1 MALVELMVRKTIKML
16 ESDAPGRRI
25 RFKKR
30 GTECLFRLTLGSTL
44 SHWQQNEGSL
54 MNKSANVYKSEE
66 YEGI

>member
-1 MALVELMVRKTIKML
+1 MALMEPMGRKTIEML

-25 RFKKR
+25 RVKKH
-30 GTECLFRLTLGSTL
+30 GAEWLIRLTLGSTL

-54 MNKSANVYKSEE
+54 MKNTMTAYKSEE

>member
-1 MALVELMVRKTIKML
+1 MALMEPMGRKTIETL

-25 RFKKR
+25 RVKKLVA
-30 GTECLFRLTLGSTL
+30 EWLLRLTLGDTL

-54 MNKSANVYKSEE
+54 MNNTTIVYKSEE